1 MALGRGPSANIPQ
14 AAVVYSL
21 PDERP
26 LPGTMRLRHL
36 LIALLAMAAAS
47 ARATHNR
54 AGEIIVCWTGQGL
67 VYQATIVTHT
77 KLSAPADRPE
87 LTLFWGDGT
96 STTIQRAQPID
107 DTARDLRRSEY
118 TSTHTYAGPGTYVLS
133 FDDQNRNAGVVNV
146 PQSVSQSFCVKTQL
160 VISAFAGNNCSV
172 RFLKEPIQDACL
184 NRPWIHNP
192 VAYDLDG
199 DSLSYE
205 PVVCLGLGCAPIA
218 GYQLPNQVAGSVG
231 ATYAIDPADGTI
243 RWLNPQVQGE
253 YNIAFRVY
261 EWRRVQGIVVCMG
274 WVTRDMQVTVRPC
287 SNNPPVIGAR
297 NDTCVVAGTFL
308 SFPVQASD
316 PDPGQAVTLTA
327 LGQPFVLPSSPASFL
342 SPSPAQ
348 TVTGIFNW
356 QTSCSHVRLQPY
368 QVVFN
373 AVDNAPQ
380 QQLQDYRSMNITVIG
395 PAPQNPSA
403 TPNGSAIDLA
413 WQQSVCSNATG
424 YRIYRRVGSYGFVP
438 GYCETGVPAYTGY
451 TLLATV
457 SGLSSTTYT
466 DQGPLAVGSQYCYMV
481 VADFPGGAQSIA
493 SVEFCAIIDRQVPV
507 ITHVSV
513 GVTDATAGVDT
524 VRWSNAYDLDTLARP
539 GPYQFKLYRGT
550 GFSAAGSLIHTSTVH
565 PFLAHPDTQ
574 FIDMSLNTRD
584 QAHVYRIDFF
594 GRADQ
599 PVPDFIGSSAPAS
612 SVFIN
617 LAPNDEQLTVQWSLN
632 VPWTNTLY
640 TVERDI
646 AGVWTAV
653 GTSTTG
659 SFTETGLSNGQR
671 YCYRVRSTGSYGNP
685 DIVAPLINFSQ
696 EACGAPTDLT
706 PPCAPTVQI
715 ENDCEAP
722 LNTITWSN
730 PNESCADDTYQYR
743 IYFAPGPNGPY
754 ALVGT
759 VVGAENTVFTH
770 SDGFSVAGCYQVTA
784 IDTVGNES
792 AFIAPVCGDNCPV
805 YELPNVFTPNGD
817 RSNDRFVPFPYRGVR
832 SIALTVFNRW
842 GLSVF
847 ETTDPAI
854 GWDGTFKD
862 TGERLPDGVYY
873 YVCDV
878 VLARL
883 AGDEVKQLKGYVHLL
898 GGAATGPQN

>member
-1 MALGRGPSANIPQ
+1 MP
-14 AAVVYSL
+14 
-21 PDERP
+21 
-26 LPGTMRLRHL
+26 LRHTL
-36 LIALLAMAAAS
+36 ALLLFAAA
-47 ARATHNR
+47 ATVWGTHNR
-54 AGEIIVCWTGQGL
+54 AGEIIVCYTGQGL
-67 VYQATIVTHT
+67 IYQATIVTHT

-87 LTLFWGDGT
+87 LTLLWGDGT
-96 STTIQRAQPID
+96 STTIQRSPPID
-107 DTARDLRRSEY
+107 DPVRDIRRSEY
-118 TSTHTYAGPGTYVLS
+118 TAQHTYAGPGTYVLS

-146 PQSVSQSFCVKTQL
+146 PQSVSQSFCVKTEL
-160 VISAFAGNNCSV
+160 VISPFAGNNCSV

-199 DSLSYE
+199 DSLSFE

-218 GYQLPNQVAGSVG
+218 GYQYPNQVNGSTG
-231 ATYAIDPADGTI
+231 ATYTINPSNGTI
-243 RWLNPQVQGE
+243 QWLNPQVQGE

-261 EWRRVQGIVVCMG
+261 EWRRVNGVLVQMG

-287 SNNPPVIGAR
+287 SNNPPVISQE

-308 SFPVQASD
+308 SFPVQAND
-316 PDPGQAVTLTA
+316 PDFGQSVTLTA
-327 LGQPFVLPSSPASFL
+327 LGQPFVLANSPASFV

-348 TVTGIFNW
+348 SVTGIFNW
-356 QTSCSHVRLQPY
+356 QTNCSHVRLQPY

-373 AVDNAPQ
+373 AIDNAPQ
-380 QQLQDYRSMNITVIG
+380 EQLQDFRSMNIRVIA
-395 PAPQNPSA
+395 PRPQNPTA

-413 WQQSVCSNATG
+413 WQPSCNNATG

-457 SGLSSTTYT
+457 NGAGNTTFT

-481 VADFPGGAQSIA
+481 VGTFNDGAESIA
-493 SVEFCAIIDRQVPV
+493 SIEFCAILDRQVPV
-507 ITHVSV
+507 ITHASV
-513 GVTDATAGVDT
+513 GITSPTVGLDT
-524 VRWSNAYDLDTLARP
+524 VRWSNAYDLDTALRP
-539 GPYQFKLYRGT
+539 GPYLFKLYRGT
-550 GFSAAGSLIHTSTVH
+550 GFNTATTLIYTSPLH

-574 FIDMSLNTRD
+574 FIDAGLNTRD

-599 PVPDFIGSSAPAS
+599 ATPDFIGSSAPAS
-612 SVFIN
+612 TIFIN
-617 LAPNDEQLTVQWSLN
+617 LVPNDEQLTVQWSLN

-640 TVERDI
+640 DVERDI
-646 AGVWTAV
+646 GGVWTLV

-671 YCYRVRSTGSYGNP
+671 YCYRVKSTGSYGNP
-685 DIVAPLINFSQ
+685 DIVSPLINFSQ
-696 EACGAPTDLT
+696 EACGIPVDLT
-706 PPCAPTVQI
+706 PPCAPTVALD
-715 ENDCEAP
+715 NDCELP
-722 LNTITWSN
+722 LNTLTWNN

-743 IYFAPGPNGPY
+743 IYFATGPSGQY

-759 VVGAENTVFTH
+759 VVGAENTSFRH

-784 IDTVGNES
+784 IDTAGNES
-792 AFIAPVCGDNCPV
+792 AFIAPVCGDNCPI

-817 RSNDRFVPFPYRGVR
+817 QSNDFFVPFPYRGVR
-832 SIALTVFNRW
+832 SIALVVYNRW
-842 GLSVF
+842 GMPVF
-847 ETTDPAI
+847 RSQDPAI
-854 GWDGTFKD
+854 GWDGTYLD

-883 AGDEVKQLKGYVHLL
+883 AGDEALPLKGYVHLL
-898 GGAATGPQN
+898 GGASSLQQN

>member
-1 MALGRGPSANIPQ
+1 MLARLSLFLLFC
-14 AAVVYSL
+14 AATSF
-21 PDERP
+21 
-26 LPGTMRLRHL
+26 
-36 LIALLAMAAAS
+36 AW
-47 ARATHNR
+47 ATHNR
-54 AGEIIVCWTGQGL
+54 AGEIIVCYTGQGL

-96 STTIQRAQPID
+96 NTTIQRSPPVD
-107 DTARDLRRSEY
+107 DPVRDIRRSEY
-118 TSTHTYAGPGTYVLS
+118 TALHTYTGPGSFVLS

-146 PQSVSQSFCVKTQL
+146 PQSVSQSFCVKTEL

-172 RFLKEPIQDACL
+172 RFLREPIQDACL

-199 DSLSYE
+199 DSLSFE
-205 PVVCLGLGCAPIA
+205 PVVCLGLGCAPIV
-218 GYQLPNQVAGSVG
+218 GYQYPNQVSGGTG
-231 ATYAIDPADGTI
+231 ASYSIDPVDGTI

-261 EWRRVQGIVVCMG
+261 EWRRVQGILVRMG
-274 WVTRDMQVTVRPC
+274 WVTRDMQVNVRPC
-287 SNNPPVIGAR
+287 SNNPPVISQE
-297 NDTCVVAGTFL
+297 NDTCVVAGSFL

-316 PDPGQAVTLTA
+316 PDFGQAVTLTA
-327 LGQPFVLPSSPASFL
+327 LGQPLVLANSPASFV

-356 QTSCSHVRLQPY
+356 QTNCSHVRLQPY

-373 AVDNAPQ
+373 AVDNALNE
-380 QQLQDYRSMNITVIG
+380 QLQDFRSMRIRVI
-395 PAPQNPSA
+395 APRPENPTA

-413 WQQSVCSNATG
+413 WQQSVCSSATG

-457 SGLSSTTYT
+457 NGVGTTTYT
-466 DQGPLAVGSQYCYMV
+466 DTGPLAVGSQYCYMV
-481 VADFPGGAQSIA
+481 VATFLDGSQSIA
-493 SVEFCAIIDRQVPV
+493 SVEFCAILDRQVPV

-513 GVTDATAGVDT
+513 GATSTTAGIDT
-524 VRWSNAYDLDTLARP
+524 VRWSNAYDLDTLLRP

-550 GFSAAGSLIHTSTVH
+550 GFTTANTLIYTSATH

-574 FIDMSLNTRD
+574 FIDTGLNTKD
-584 QAHVYRIDFF
+584 QPHVYRIDFF

-599 PVPDFIGSSAPAS
+599 MVPDFIGTSAPAS
-612 SVFIN
+612 SVFIG
-617 LAPNDEQLTVQWSLN
+617 LVPNDEQLTVTWSLN
-632 VPWTNTLY
+632 TPWTNTLY
-640 TVERDI
+640 EVYRDI
-646 AGVWTAV
+646 GGTWTLV

-659 SFTETGLSNGQR
+659 DFTETGLSNGQR

-685 DIVAPLINFSQ
+685 DIVAPLRNYSQ
-696 EACGAPTDLT
+696 EVCGVPVDRT
-706 PPCAPTVQI
+706 PPCAPTVEI
-715 ENDCEAP
+715 DNDCETP
-722 LNTITWSN
+722 LNTLTWN
-730 PNESCADDTYQYR
+730 DPNDSCADDTYQYR
-743 IYFAPGPNGPY
+743 IYFALGPTGPFQ
-754 ALVGT
+754 LVGT
-759 VVGAENTVFTH
+759 VVGAENTSFTH
-770 SDGFSVAGCYQVTA
+770 TDGLSVAGCYQVTA

-792 AFIAPVCGDNCPV
+792 AFIDPVCGDNCPV

-817 RSNDRFVPFPYRGVR
+817 RSNDFFVPFPYRGVR

-842 GLSVF
+842 GMPVF
-847 ETTDPAI
+847 ESTDPAI

-862 TGERLPDGVYY
+862 SGEQLSDGVYY

-883 AGDEVKQLKGYVHLL
+883 AGDEVMQLKGYVHLL
-898 GGAATGPQN
+898 DGGASNPQN